1 MKLKPIE
8 TLMKDKKGQPVFVG
22 LMIFIAVIIT
32 AIAMIPLLKQVL
44 TEARDADHLDCDNP
58 SIDDFK
64 AATCIVTDLT
74 FLYFIGTVIA
84 AAGGFMWWR
93 RGQA

>member
-8 TLMKDKKGQPVFVG
+8 TLMKDKRGQPVFVG

-32 AIAMIPLLKQVL
+32 VIAVIPLLKQVL
-44 TEARDADHLDCDNP
+44 TEARDVDHLDCDNS
-58 SIDDFK
+58 SIDDFQ

-74 FLYFIGTVIA
+74 FLYFIGTAIA
-84 AAGGFMWWR
+84 AAGGLMWWR